1 MTDARLISTHAP
13 RTGSDHS
20 CRHRR
25 RRQSDFN
32 PRSPHGER
40 QAVGRYHRRKRRI
53 STHAPRTG
61 SDPTTEPKKAFDPVF
76 QPTLPARG
84 ATGSSVVH
92 CAFRVFQPTLPA
104 RGATLSGW
112 HCHDRRRHFNPRSP
126 HGERRTA
133 AAAAAQAWRISTHA
147 PRTGSDSTAYAGC
160 AIYGQFQPTLPA
172 RGATGSAAATRASC
186 KISTHAPR
194 TGSDEDVTHWF
205 RRSWRFQ
212 PTLPARGATALGNGL
227 LRRRLGISTHAPRTG
242 SDGADAPCAG
252 GAAISTHAPRTGS
265 DA

>member
-1 MTDARLISTHAP
+1 MSAPVHWTSPFQPTLPARGATAFKFPAANRYGYFNPRSPHGERRSSFKCFPISSISTHAP
-13 RTGSDHS
+13 RTGSDKS
-20 CRHRR
+20 ARASRSRLCN
-25 RRQSDFN
+25 FN

-40 QAVGRYHRRKRRI
+40 LSARYQRAIIRR
-53 STHAPRTG
+53 
-61 SDPTTEPKKAFDPVF
+61 F

-84 ATGSSVVH
+84 ATRLQVQ
-92 CAFRVFQPTLPA
+92 RV
-104 RGATLSGW
+104 R
-112 HCHDRRRHFNPRSP
+112 
-126 HGERRTA
+126 
-133 AAAAAQAWRISTHA
+133 
-147 PRTGSDSTAYAGC
+147 AGN
-160 AIYGQFQPTLPA
+160 
-172 RGATGSAAATRASC
+172 
-186 KISTHAPR
+186 ISTHAPR

-205 RRSWRFQ
+205 RRSWRFQPTLPARGATEIRARLAGVRPFQ

>member
-1 MTDARLISTHAP
+1 MCYYYTCKRFQPTLPARGATWGGQGICLIAKRFQPTLPARGATIAAAIDAGDNLISTHAP
-13 RTGSDHS
+13 RTGSDK
-20 CRHRR
+20 
-25 RRQSDFN
+25 QS
-32 PRSPHGER
+32 
-40 QAVGRYHRRKRRI
+40 
-53 STHAPRTG
+53 
-61 SDPTTEPKKAFDPVF
+61 
-76 QPTLPARG
+76 G
-84 ATGSSVVH
+84 ATTAANG
-92 CAFRVFQPTLPA
+92 AFQPTLPA

-194 TGSDEDVTHWF
+194 TGSDLMSDAAERH
-205 RRSWRFQ
+205 RRNFNPRSPHGERHG
-212 PTLPARGATALGNGL
+212 TLP
-227 LRRRLGISTHAPRTG
+227 RLI
-242 SDGADAPCAG
+242 
-252 GAAISTHAPRTGS
+252 
-265 DA
+265 